1 MRVVLV
7 AAFLASTVVARPIR
21 IAATGD
27 SYTWGRKCNGDPYT
41 NSYPVRMQQIL
52 KEEYGYETNVSN
64 AGLFNVAFEYALNP
78 AIKQYAVR
86 YCEEGQGYCGKSGDL
101 HYPDM
106 IKEVSADADVMLIM
120 MGTNDVE
127 LKTEET
133 FDWTRWHD
141 IYSQWLDYVR
151 TFFSGPI
158 MLIVPPRSFAG
169 FGHITGSRRF
179 HAFLHSVAVQY
190 DVAFAEGV
198 TEGIESR
205 DNSCDGIHY
214 KPEFNKN
221 IAENVARKLVESG
234 ILKGVLARA

>member
-1 MRVVLV
+1 MRSCPQIFCDSYTPPSRRVRCKAGAAGCVHGMRVVLV

-158 MLIVPPRSFAG
+158 MLIVPPVHCRVRSY
-169 FGHITGSRRF
+169 HWISSIPRLS
-179 HAFLHSVAVQY
+179 AFSGGAV
-190 DVAFAEGV
+190 
-198 TEGIESR
+198 
-205 DNSCDGIHY
+205 
-214 KPEFNKN
+214 
-221 IAENVARKLVESG
+221 
-234 ILKGVLARA
+234 